1 MEILCRIGI
10 ATLIAVLGYAGV
22 SIAFSD
28 EPRSNDE
35 TVPSS
40 ESVGGSELS
49 VNVARQ
55 RAIAAQDVYA
65 ATLRM
70 LHRRYFH
77 KDKAVLPARAMQ
89 DIFDDIES
97 ESKVKAQWISASLKP
112 MSIDHTPE
120 TKFEKQAAKEIAAGT
135 PHLEIVEDGY
145 YRRAIAIPLTGGCLG
160 CHEGMF
166 QNTGRKKF
174 AGLVVSM
181 PIQDNAPEAEVRD
194 KTPD

>member
-1 MEILCRIGI
+1 MKTTYRIGI
-10 ATLIAVLGYAGV
+10 ATLIAIFGYAGV

-28 EPRSNDE
+28 EPKSNE
-35 TVPSS
+35 GTAPTS
-40 ESVGGSELS
+40 ESVGDGERAI
-49 VNVARQ
+49 NVARQ
-55 RAIAAQDVYA
+55 RAIVAQDIYS

-112 MSIDHTPE
+112 MSIDHTPKTE
-120 TKFEKQAAKEIAAGT
+120 FEKQAAKEIAEGT
-135 PHLEIVEDGY
+135 PHIEIVENGY
-145 YRRAIAIPLTGGCLG
+145 YRRASAIPLTGGCLG

-166 QNTGRKKF
+166 QNDRRNKF
-174 AGLVVSM
+174 AGLVISL
-181 PIQDNAPEAEVRD
+181 PIQDKYPEADVRG
-194 KTPD
+194 KTPE

>member
-1 MEILCRIGI
+1 MKTTYRIGI
-10 ATLIAVLGYAGV
+10 ATLIAIFGYAGV

-28 EPRSNDE
+28 EPKSNE
-35 TVPSS
+35 GTAPSS
-40 ESVGGSELS
+40 KSVGDGEPAI
-49 VNVARQ
+49 NVARQ
-55 RAIAAQDVYA
+55 RAIVAQDIYS

-120 TKFEKQAAKEIAAGT
+120 TEFEKQAAKEIAAGT
-135 PHLEIVEDGY
+135 PHIEIVENGY
-145 YRRAIAIPLTGGCLG
+145 YRRASAIPLTGGCLG

-166 QNTGRKKF
+166 QSDGRKKF
-174 AGLVVSM
+174 AGLVISM
-181 PIQDNAPEAEVRD
+181 PIHEESSAAEKAVR
-194 KTPD
+194 TPK

>member
-1 MEILCRIGI
+1 MSILYRIGI
-10 ATLIAVLGYAGV
+10 ATLIAVLSFAGV

-28 EPRSNDE
+28 EPRSNE
-35 TVPSS
+35 ASATSS
-40 ESVGGSELS
+40 EFAGDDELS
-49 VNVARQ
+49 IGVARQ
-55 RAIAAQDVYA
+55 RAIVAQDIYS

-77 KDKAVLPARAMQ
+77 KDKALLPARAMQ

-112 MSIDHTPE
+112 MSIDHRPE
-120 TKFEKQAAKEIAAGT
+120 TEFEKQAAKEIAAGT
-135 PHLEIVEDGY
+135 PHIEIVEDGY

-166 QNTGRKKF
+166 QDNRRKKF
-174 AGLVVSM
+174 AGLVVSL
-181 PIQDNAPEAEVRD
+181 PINDKPPEAEVLGQ
-194 KTPD
+194 TP